1 MKTLPG
7 LTDESGEKEIVE
19 YLRAHPDFFLTHT
32 HLLAELTVP
41 HESGGTISLIERQIA
56 VLREQNRQLRHE
68 LMELVQIARDNDRLT
83 ERMQRLTLALMES
96 TNLSDIFFTVHD
108 VLRNDFNADVVAV
121 RSFAAP
127 RDPVDESNALVAI
140 AFAEQD
146 EDGLTSALMVFKKI
160 LDAGKP
166 VCGRLTPAQAH
177 YLFRERADEIAS
189 TALVPLRKSSKEGEE
204 CFGIMAIGSF
214 NAERF
219 HPAMGTLFLDSM
231 GAALSRA
238 LTPYLKF

>member
-7 LTDESGEKEIVE
+7 LTDESGEKDIVE

-32 HLLAELTVP
+32 QLLVELTVP
-41 HESGGTISLIERQIA
+41 HENGGIISLIERQVA
-56 VLREQNRQLRHE
+56 VLRDQNRQLRHE

-83 ERMQRLTLALMES
+83 ERMQRFTLALMES

-108 VLRNDFNADVVAV
+108 AMRNDFNADLVAV
-121 RSFAAP
+121 RLFVALQA
-127 RDPVDESNALVAI
+127 PVDESNAFVAI

-146 EDGLTSALMVFKKI
+146 ADDLASALAAFKKI

-166 VCGRLTPAQAH
+166 VCGRLTPAQSH

-189 TALVPLRKSSKEGEE
+189 TALVPLRKSSNEHEE

-214 NAERF
+214 SAERF
-219 HPAMGTLFLDSM
+219 HPAMGTLFLNSM
-231 GAALSRA
+231 GTTLSSALA
-238 LTPYLKF
+238 PYLKL

>member
-7 LTDESGEKEIVE
+7 LSDESGEKEIVE

-41 HESGGTISLIERQIA
+41 HESGGTISLIERQVG
-56 VLREQNRQLRHE
+56 VLRDQNRQLRHD

-96 TNLSDIFFTVHD
+96 NNLSDIFFIVHD
-108 VLRNDFNADVVAV
+108 ALRNDFNADLTAV
-121 RSFAAP
+121 RLFVAPQAA
-127 RDPVDESNALVAI
+127 VDESNAFVAI

-146 EDGLTSALMVFKKI
+146 ADDLTSALAAFKRI
-160 LDAGKP
+160 LEAGKP
-166 VCGRLTPAQAH
+166 VCGKLTPAQSH
-177 YLFRERADEIAS
+177 YLFRERAGEIGS
-189 TALVPLRKSSKEGEE
+189 SALIPLRKSSDEATA

-214 NAERF
+214 NAEHF
-219 HPAMGTLFLDSM
+219 HPAMGTLFLTSM
-231 GAALSRA
+231 GTTISRA
-238 LTPYLKF
+238 LAPYLKL